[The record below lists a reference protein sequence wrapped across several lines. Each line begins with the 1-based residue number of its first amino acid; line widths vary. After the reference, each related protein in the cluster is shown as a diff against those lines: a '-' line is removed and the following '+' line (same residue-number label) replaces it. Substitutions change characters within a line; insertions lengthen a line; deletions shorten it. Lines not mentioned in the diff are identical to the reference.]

1 MRAQMPT
8 PTFLDRVV
16 AVVSPERANRRMIAR
31 MRLQM
36 AEQFRGASMSRLRN
50 NWVMPLDSATPDLYE
65 LETLRDRCR
74 DLNRNDPVAS
84 GATETM
90 GLNIVGRG
98 LKPQSR
104 IRAEYLGVTE
114 ERAREL
120 IRQAELIWQEWTPRA
135 DAGNRLN
142 FDEIQF
148 VALRKII
155 EDGETLALPVMGTE
169 SWRSIKRCV
178 ELIEADRLQG
188 DTIDGTGIKKGKRG
202 EPVSY
207 SIRKADS
214 TDTVNISAF
223 DKNGRPKIL
232 HVFHTKRPGQ
242 SRGYPFFAPVV
253 GYFKDLADY
262 LEAEVVAARVAAC
275 LAVFVTKQDAYTT
288 AYNISTD
295 TDASGNRIQEI
306 EPGLVG
312 YLEPGE
318 GINVVDPKRPGDTFP
333 SFVETILRHIG
344 IALNMPYEILVKDFS
359 KTNYSSARAA
369 LLEGRRMFT
378 TWRNWFSAK
387 FCQPIY
393 DLVLEEAYLRGLFD
407 APDFYKNRSE
417 YTRAAWIG
425 GGWGWV
431 DPVKEVE
438 ASRKAIDY
446 GLSTLA
452 EEAAG
457 QGRDWEEVLEQIRR
471 EQEKVDMLG
480 VKVSRS
486 GSKQEQGDTDNA
498 NSSKQRE

>member
-1 MRAQMPT
+1 MRAPS

-31 MRLQM
+31 MRLQL
-36 AEQFRGASMSRLRN
+36 AEQFRGSSMGRLRN
-50 NWVMPLDSATPDLYE
+50 NWILPMDSVTPDLYE

-84 GATETM
+84 GATDTL

-98 LKPQSR
+98 LKLQSR
-104 IRAEYLGVTE
+104 IRAEYLGVSE
-114 ERAREL
+114 DRARDL
-120 IRQAELIWQEWTPRA
+120 IRQAELIWQEWIPRA
-135 DAGNRLN
+135 DSGNRLN

-148 VALRKII
+148 VALRKVI
-155 EDGETLALPVMGTE
+155 EDGEVLALPVMAKE
-169 SWRSIKRCV
+169 PWRKIRRCV
-178 ELIEADRLQG
+178 ELIEADRLTG
-188 DTIDGTGIKKGKRG
+188 NNLDGTGIKKGSRG

-207 SIRKADS
+207 NIRKSGSTETLKTPALDS
-214 TDTVNISAF
+214 
-223 DKNGRPKIL
+223 KGRPRIL

-242 SRGYPFFAPVV
+242 SRGYPFFAPVI

-262 LEAEVVAARVAAC
+262 LEAEVVGARVAAC
-275 LAVFVTKQDAYTT
+275 LAVFVTRQDAFTT
-288 AYNISTD
+288 AYNMSTD
-295 TDASGNRIQEI
+295 TDAAGNRIQGI

-318 GINVVDPKRPGDTFP
+318 NINVVDPKRPGDTFQ

-378 TWRNWFSAK
+378 AWRTWFAAK

-407 APDFYKNRSE
+407 APDFYEKRSE

-471 EQEKVDMLG
+471 EQGRAGELG
-480 VKVSRS
+480 VEIS
-486 GSKQEQGDTDNA
+486 GYKKSESKGDTDA
-498 NSSKQRE
+498 DTEEE

>member
-1 MRAQMPT
+1 MRVKMPA
-8 PTFLDRVV
+8 PTLLDRIYSVV
-16 AVVSPERANRRMIAR
+16 APERANRRMIAR
-31 MRLQM
+31 LRYEMSM
-36 AEQFRGASMSRLRN
+36 QFRGADRTRLKA
-50 NWVMPLDSATPDLYE
+50 NWVLPLDSATPDLYE

-90 GLNIVGRG
+90 GMNIVGRG

-104 IRAEYLGVTE
+104 IRAKYLGVTE
-114 ERAREL
+114 DRARDL
-120 IRQAELIWQEWTPRA
+120 VRQAELIWQEWTPRA
-135 DAGNRLN
+135 DSGNRLT

-148 VALRKII
+148 VALRKIV
-155 EDGETLALPVMGTE
+155 EDGEILALPVMGTE
-169 SWRSIKRCV
+169 SWRAVKRCI
-178 ELIEADRLQG
+178 ELVEADRLIS
-188 DTIDGTGIKKGKRG
+188 DSIDGTGIKKGKRG
-202 EPVSY
+202 EPKTY
-207 SIRKADS
+207 SIRKANS
-214 TDTVNISAF
+214 TDTVDISAL
-223 DKNGRPKIL
+223 DTKGRPKIL
-232 HVFHTKRPGQ
+232 HIFMTKRPGQ
-242 SRGYPFFAPVV
+242 SRGYPFFAPVI

-288 AYNISTD
+288 AYNISTE

-318 GINVVDPKRPGDTFP
+318 SINVVDPKRPGDTFP

-378 TWRNWFSAK
+378 TWRNWFAQK

-407 APDFYKNRSE
+407 APDFYEKRSE

-471 EQEKVDMLG
+471 ENNKAKELG
-480 VKVSRS
+480 ISLSAS
-486 GSKQEQGDTDNA
+486 GKTPNGGDEEDAET
-498 NSSKQRE
+498 KKE

>member
-1 MRAQMPT
+1 MRARVPS
-8 PTFLDRVV
+8 PTFVDRVV
-16 AVVSPERANRRMIAR
+16 AVVSPERANRRMVAR
-31 MRLQM
+31 MRLKM
-36 AEQFRGASMSRLRN
+36 AEQFRGASMNRLKN
-50 NWVMPLDSATPDLYE
+50 NWVLPMDSATPDLYE
-65 LETLRDRCR
+65 LDTLRDRCR

-98 LKPQSR
+98 LKLQSR

-114 ERAREL
+114 DRARDL

-148 VALRKII
+148 VALRKVI
-155 EDGETLALPVMGTE
+155 EDGEVLALPVMAKDP
-169 SWRSIKRCV
+169 WRNIKRCV
-178 ELIEADRLQG
+178 ELIEADRLTG
-188 DTIDGTGIKKGKRG
+188 ANLDGTGIKKGARG
-202 EPVSY
+202 EPVTY
-207 SIRKADS
+207 SIRKSDS
-214 TDTVNISAF
+214 TDTMKIPAM
-223 DKNGRPKIL
+223 DKSGRPKIL

-242 SRGYPFFAPVV
+242 SRGYPFFSPVI

-275 LAVFVTKQDAYTT
+275 LAVFITKQDAYTT

-318 GINVVDPKRPGDTFP
+318 NINVVDPKRPGDTFP
-333 SFVETILRHIG
+333 NFVETILRHIG

-378 TWRNWFSAK
+378 TWRHWFAAK
-387 FCQPIY
+387 FCQPVY
-393 DLVLEEAYLRGLFD
+393 DLVLEEAYLRGRFD
-407 APDFYKNRSE
+407 APDFYEKRSE

-452 EEAAG
+452 EEAAA

-471 EQEKVDMLG
+471 EQDKAGELDIRLSVAGKSD
-480 VKVSRS
+480 
-486 GSKQEQGDTDNA
+486 SKGDTEHA
-498 NSSKQRE
+498 NTSKERE